1 MRQETFTLS
10 QKELQR
16 VSVIS
21 TCIKGDLAC
30 ASAAELL
37 SLSVRHIKRLKR
49 RLREGGEAALA
60 HANRGRPSHRRLPE
74 RTRQAVLRLARTK
87 YAGFNDHHLTEKLHE
102 VEGLSLSRE
111 TLRRLLPKEGL
122 GSPPK
127 RRAPAHRQRRLSPS
141 LAGDLV
147 QLDGSPHDWL
157 EGRGARLTALGMQDD
172 ATGKILAAQ
181 FFPAETAAGYF
192 RLLQRL
198 LRRFGVPTAFYGD
211 RSGIFV
217 HHDDHWTV
225 EEELA
230 GRRQPTQFGRALQ
243 QLGITFIAA
252 QSPQAKGRVERLWG
266 VLQDRLCSELRL
278 AHASDLDSANRVLRS
293 FLTDYN
299 RRFARTPRDTATA
312 WRLAPH
318 DLDRICS
325 FRHERIV
332 SNDNVVQW
340 EGRRLQ
346 IPPQARRFSFAG
358 AKVQLYQTLD
368 GRISLYYGETRL
380 EHTTASGGGHFHVAG
395 WVTNSRCYN
404 TRPRRSLS
412 VNQQV

>member
-37 SLSVRHIKRLKR
+37 SLSVRQIKRLKR

-111 TLRRLLPKEGL
+111 TLRRLLRKEGL
-122 GSPPK
+122 GSPRK
-127 RRAPAHRQRRLSPS
+127 RRAPAHRQRRLR
-141 LAGDLV
+141 LAREGELV

-181 FFPAETAAGYF
+181 FFPSETAEGYF

-211 RSGIFV
+211 RSGVFV
-217 HHDDHWTV
+217 RNDDSWTV

-230 GRRQPTQFGRALQ
+230 GKRQPTQFGRALAD
-243 QLGITFIAA
+243 LGITFIAA

-278 AHASDLDSANRVLRS
+278 AQACDLTSANRVLRS
-293 FLTDYN
+293 FIADYN
-299 RRFARTPRDTATA
+299 RRFARVPREAAKA
-312 WRLAPH
+312 WRPAP
-318 DLDRICS
+318 DQLDRICA
-325 FRHERIV
+325 FLHERVV

-340 EGRRLQ
+340 EGRRFQ
-346 IPPQARRFSFAG
+346 IPPQNRRFSFAG
-358 AKVQLYQTLD
+358 AKIQLYQALD
-368 GRISLYYGETRL
+368 GRVSLYYGDTRL
-380 EHTTASGGGHFHVAG
+380 EHTNTPGG
-395 WVTNSRCYN
+395 
-404 TRPRRSLS
+404 
-412 VNQQV
+412 